1 MMDVDGLRTVRCFR
15 WRCVVRL
22 VRSLFADQNIERSA
36 LRATVPEAVRETLKA
51 APFAGEFTL
60 PTLDFQALSDT
71 KEDLLKLLRALFS
84 RNLSGGF
91 ALSLVPILRGF
102 EGSDVL
108 NTLLE
113 EPTETYSW
121 VCQVALAHPHRTP

>member
-1 MMDVDGLRTVRCFR
+1 MKYLVLGLT
-15 WRCVVRL
+15 L
-22 VRSLFADQNIERSA
+22 VA
-36 LRATVPEAVRETLKA
+36 LTLTAFIIGLSKD
-51 APFAGEFTL
+51 PRKIPSNLINSVIPNFD
-60 PTLDFQALSDT
+60 LDYIGGGINHFT